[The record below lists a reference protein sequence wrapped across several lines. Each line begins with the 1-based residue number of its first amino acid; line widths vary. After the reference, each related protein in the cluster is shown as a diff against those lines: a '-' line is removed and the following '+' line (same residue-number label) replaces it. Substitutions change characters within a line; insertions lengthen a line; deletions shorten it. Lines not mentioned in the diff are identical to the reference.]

1 MLVKCSFLLQLKLPQ
16 FSVKRAYKNNY
27 AWRHIYPFLLKKI
40 QARKKIALVLPLPRQ
55 RDNFLLPE
63 RASLWEK
70 MMKKMLMLF
79 AGALLL
85 ISCAGAPPSM
95 AVEKPNLLI
104 MGEDADEDSVPRNSR
119 VFRRVLDALSN
130 EIHNEGF
137 DVFDE
142 TAISLDDF
150 AQGRV
155 RRTDAEIIDIAK
167 SIKRPPIDIAIIFT
181 IYASARDFNYTTKIK
196 TRVTGR
202 ILAVK
207 SGQRLGNF
215 EVESPREWTA
225 AANCPRECLLE
236 TVGKYSKILAR
247 DVGSVLSEK
256 LADMYDSDDD
266 DGYSGTSKLAN
277 GFTIVFEGFSED
289 DVLDMEEYLVVFK
302 GYRRHRAVYAGR
314 LHHEYWY
321 ESSSTATRL
330 NRNLR
335 KMLDHI
341 GISGRVRFSGN
352 EYVLKKISKR
362 KRRNLDPEKW

>member
-1 MLVKCSFLLQLKLPQ
+1 
-16 FSVKRAYKNNY
+16 
-27 AWRHIYPFLLKKI
+27 
-40 QARKKIALVLPLPRQ
+40 
-55 RDNFLLPE
+55 
-63 RASLWEK
+63 
-70 MMKKMLMLF
+70 MKKMIFMF

-95 AVEKPNLLI
+95 AIEKPNLLI
-104 MGEDADEDSVPRNSR
+104 MGEDADQDSVPRNSR
-119 VFRRVLDALSN
+119 VFRRVLDALTN

-142 TAISLDDF
+142 TAISLDDY

-167 SIKRPPIDIAIIFT
+167 SVKRPPIDIAVIFT

-236 TVGKYSKILAR
+236 TVGKYSKIIAR
-247 DVGSVLSEK
+247 DVGSVLAEK
-256 LADMYDSDDD
+256 LVDIYDGDRDD
-266 DGYSGTSKLAN
+266 DGYSKANLAN
-277 GFTIVFEGFSED
+277 GFSLVFDGFSED
-289 DVLDMEEYLVVFK
+289 DMLDMEEYIVVFK
-302 GYRRHRAVYAGR
+302 GYERHRAVYAGR
-314 LHHEYWY
+314 MHHEYWY

-335 KMLDHI
+335 KMLKHI
-341 GISGRVRFSGN
+341 GISGRVQFSGN
-352 EYVLKKISKR
+352 EYVVTRISKR
-362 KRRNLDPEKW
+362 KRRNLDPNNW

>member
-1 MLVKCSFLLQLKLPQ
+1 
-16 FSVKRAYKNNY
+16 
-27 AWRHIYPFLLKKI
+27 
-40 QARKKIALVLPLPRQ
+40 
-55 RDNFLLPE
+55 
-63 RASLWEK
+63 
-70 MMKKMLMLF
+70 MKKMIFMF

-95 AVEKPNLLI
+95 AIEKPNLLI
-104 MGEDADEDSVPRNSR
+104 MGEDADQDSVPRNSR
-119 VFRRVLDALSN
+119 VFRRVLDALTN

-142 TAISLDDF
+142 TAISLDDY

-167 SIKRPPIDIAIIFT
+167 SVKRPPIDIAVIFT

-215 EVESPREWTA
+215 EIESPREWTA

-236 TVGKYSKILAR
+236 TVGKYSKIIAR
-247 DVGSVLSEK
+247 DVGSVLAEK
-256 LADMYDSDDD
+256 LVDIYYGDRDD
-266 DGYSGTSKLAN
+266 DGYSKANLAN
-277 GFTIVFEGFSED
+277 GFSLVFEGFSED
-289 DVLDMEEYLVVFK
+289 DMLDMEEYIVVFK
-302 GYRRHRAVYAGR
+302 GYERHRAVYAGR
-314 LHHEYWY
+314 MHHEYWY

-335 KMLDHI
+335 KMLKHI
-341 GISGRVRFSGN
+341 GISGRVQFSGN
-352 EYVLKKISKR
+352 EYVVTRISKR
-362 KRRNLDPEKW
+362 KRRNLDPNNW

>member
-1 MLVKCSFLLQLKLPQ
+1 
-16 FSVKRAYKNNY
+16 
-27 AWRHIYPFLLKKI
+27 
-40 QARKKIALVLPLPRQ
+40 
-55 RDNFLLPE
+55 
-63 RASLWEK
+63 
-70 MMKKMLMLF
+70 MKKMLFLF
-79 AGALLL
+79 AGAFLL

-95 AVEKPNLLI
+95 AIEKPNLLI
-104 MGEDADEDSVPRNSR
+104 MGDDGDKDSVPRNSR
-119 VFRRVLDALSN
+119 VFRRVMDALTN

-137 DVFDE
+137 DVYDE

-167 SIKRPPIDIAIIFT
+167 SIKRPPIDIAVIFT

-225 AANCPRECLLE
+225 AADCPRECLLE
-236 TVGKYSKILAR
+236 TVGKYSKVLAR
-247 DVGSVLSEK
+247 DVGSVLAEK
-256 LADMYDSDDD
+256 LAAIYDEDSEKSADDKPNL
-266 DGYSGTSKLAN
+266 SN
-277 GFTIVFEGFSED
+277 GFSLVFEGFTED
-289 DVLDMEEYLVVFK
+289 DVLDIEEYLVVFK
-302 GYRRHRAVYAGR
+302 GYQRHRAVYSGR

-321 ESSSTATRL
+321 ESTSTATRL

-341 GISGRVRFSGN
+341 GVSGRVTFSGS
-352 EYVLKKISKR
+352 EYVLQKISKR
-362 KRRNLDPEKW
+362 KKRNLDPSKW

>member
-1 MLVKCSFLLQLKLPQ
+1 
-16 FSVKRAYKNNY
+16 
-27 AWRHIYPFLLKKI
+27 
-40 QARKKIALVLPLPRQ
+40 
-55 RDNFLLPE
+55 
-63 RASLWEK
+63 
-70 MMKKMLMLF
+70 MKKMIFMF

-95 AVEKPNLLI
+95 AIEKPNLLI
-104 MGEDADEDSVPRNSR
+104 MGEDADQDSVPRNSR
-119 VFRRVLDALSN
+119 VFRRVLDALTN

-142 TAISLDDF
+142 TAISLDDY

-167 SIKRPPIDIAIIFT
+167 SVKRPPIDIAVIFT

-215 EVESPREWTA
+215 EIESPREWTA

-236 TVGKYSKILAR
+236 TVGKYSKIIAR
-247 DVGSVLSEK
+247 DVGSVLAEK
-256 LADMYDSDDD
+256 LVDIYDGDRDD
-266 DGYSGTSKLAN
+266 DGYSKANLAN
-277 GFTIVFEGFSED
+277 GFSLVFDGFSED
-289 DVLDMEEYLVVFK
+289 DMLDMEEYIVVFK
-302 GYRRHRAVYAGR
+302 GYERHRAVYAGR
-314 LHHEYWY
+314 MHHEYWY

-335 KMLDHI
+335 KMLKHI
-341 GISGRVRFSGN
+341 GISGRVQFSGN
-352 EYVLKKISKR
+352 EYVVTRISKR
-362 KRRNLDPEKW
+362 KRRNLDPNNW

>member
-1 MLVKCSFLLQLKLPQ
+1 
-16 FSVKRAYKNNY
+16 
-27 AWRHIYPFLLKKI
+27 
-40 QARKKIALVLPLPRQ
+40 
-55 RDNFLLPE
+55 
-63 RASLWEK
+63 
-70 MMKKMLMLF
+70 MKKMIFMF

-95 AVEKPNLLI
+95 AIEKPNLLI
-104 MGEDADEDSVPRNSR
+104 MGEDADQDSVPRNSR
-119 VFRRVLDALSN
+119 VFRRVLDALTN

-142 TAISLDDF
+142 TAISLDDY

-167 SIKRPPIDIAIIFT
+167 SVKRPPIDIAVIFT

-215 EVESPREWTA
+215 EIESPREWTA

-236 TVGKYSKILAR
+236 TVGKYSKIIAR
-247 DVGSVLSEK
+247 DVGSVLAEK
-256 LADMYDSDDD
+256 LVDIYDGDRDD
-266 DGYSGTSKLAN
+266 DGVSKANLAN
-277 GFTIVFEGFSED
+277 GFSLVFEGFSED
-289 DVLDMEEYLVVFK
+289 DMLDMEEYIVVFR
-302 GYRRHRAVYAGR
+302 GYERHRTVYSGR
-314 LHHEYWY
+314 MHHEYWY

-352 EYVLKKISKR
+352 EYVVTRISKR
-362 KRRNLDPEKW
+362 KRRNLDPNNW

>member
-1 MLVKCSFLLQLKLPQ
+1 
-16 FSVKRAYKNNY
+16 
-27 AWRHIYPFLLKKI
+27 
-40 QARKKIALVLPLPRQ
+40 
-55 RDNFLLPE
+55 
-63 RASLWEK
+63 
-70 MMKKMLMLF
+70 MKKMIFMF

-95 AVEKPNLLI
+95 AIEKPNLLI
-104 MGEDADEDSVPRNSR
+104 MGDDADQDSVPRNSR
-119 VFRRVLDALSN
+119 VFRRVLDALTN

-142 TAISLDDF
+142 TAISLDDY

-167 SIKRPPIDIAIIFT
+167 SVKRPPIDIAIIFT

-236 TVGKYSKILAR
+236 TVGKYSKIIAR
-247 DVGSVLSEK
+247 DVGSVLAEK
-256 LADMYDSDDD
+256 LVDIYDGDRDD
-266 DGYSGTSKLAN
+266 DGVSKANLAN
-277 GFTIVFEGFSED
+277 GFSLVFEGFSED
-289 DVLDMEEYLVVFK
+289 DMLDMEEYIVVFR
-302 GYRRHRAVYAGR
+302 GYERHRTVYSGR
-314 LHHEYWY
+314 MHHEYWY

-352 EYVLKKISKR
+352 EYVVTRISKR
-362 KRRNLDPEKW
+362 KRRNLDPNNW

>member
-1 MLVKCSFLLQLKLPQ
+1 
-16 FSVKRAYKNNY
+16 
-27 AWRHIYPFLLKKI
+27 
-40 QARKKIALVLPLPRQ
+40 
-55 RDNFLLPE
+55 
-63 RASLWEK
+63 
-70 MMKKMLMLF
+70 MKKMIFMF

-95 AVEKPNLLI
+95 AIEKPNLLI
-104 MGEDADEDSVPRNSR
+104 MGEDADQDSVPRNSR
-119 VFRRVLDALSN
+119 VFRRVLDALTN

-142 TAISLDDF
+142 TAISLDDY

-167 SIKRPPIDIAIIFT
+167 SVKRPPIDIAVIFT

-215 EVESPREWTA
+215 EIESPREWTA

-236 TVGKYSKILAR
+236 TVGKYSKIIAR
-247 DVGSVLSEK
+247 DVGSVLAEK
-256 LADMYDSDDD
+256 LVDIYDGDRDD
-266 DGYSGTSKLAN
+266 DGYSKANLAN
-277 GFTIVFEGFSED
+277 GFSLVFEGFSED
-289 DVLDMEEYLVVFK
+289 DMLDMEEYIVVFK
-302 GYRRHRAVYAGR
+302 GYERHRTVYSGR
-314 LHHEYWY
+314 MHHEYWY

-352 EYVLKKISKR
+352 EYVVTRISKR
-362 KRRNLDPEKW
+362 KRRNLDPNNW

>member
-1 MLVKCSFLLQLKLPQ
+1 
-16 FSVKRAYKNNY
+16 
-27 AWRHIYPFLLKKI
+27 
-40 QARKKIALVLPLPRQ
+40 
-55 RDNFLLPE
+55 
-63 RASLWEK
+63 
-70 MMKKMLMLF
+70 MKKMIFMF

-95 AVEKPNLLI
+95 AIEKPNLLI

-119 VFRRVLDALSN
+119 VFRRVLDALTN

-142 TAISLDDF
+142 TAVSLDDF

-167 SIKRPPIDIAIIFT
+167 TLKRPPIDIAVIFT
-181 IYASARDFNYTTKIK
+181 IYASARDYNYTTKIK

-202 ILAVK
+202 LLAVK

-215 EVESPREWTA
+215 EIESPREWTA
-225 AANCPRECLLE
+225 KANCPRECLLE
-236 TVGKYSKILAR
+236 TVGKYSKIIAR
-247 DVGSVLSEK
+247 DVGSVLAEK
-256 LADMYDSDDD
+256 LVSIYDDD
-266 DGYSGTSKLAN
+266 NDGSGSGKANINN
-277 GFTIVFEGFSED
+277 GFSLVFDGFTED
-289 DVLDMEEYLVVFK
+289 DMMDIEEYIVVFR
-302 GYRRHRAVYAGR
+302 GYERHRAVYAGR
-314 LHHEYWY
+314 THHEYWY

-341 GISGRVRFSGN
+341 GVSGRVRFSGN
-352 EYVLKKISKR
+352 EYVLTRISKR
-362 KRRNLDPEKW
+362 KKRNLDPDDW

>member
-1 MLVKCSFLLQLKLPQ
+1 
-16 FSVKRAYKNNY
+16 
-27 AWRHIYPFLLKKI
+27 
-40 QARKKIALVLPLPRQ
+40 
-55 RDNFLLPE
+55 
-63 RASLWEK
+63 
-70 MMKKMLMLF
+70 MKKLFFLF
-79 AGALLL
+79 AGAMFL

-95 AVEKPNLLI
+95 AIEKPNLLI
-104 MGEDADEDSVPRNSR
+104 MGEDADQDSVPRNSR
-119 VFRRVLDALSN
+119 VFRRVMDALTN

-137 DVFDE
+137 DVYDE
-142 TAISLDDF
+142 TAISLDSF
-150 AQGRV
+150 AQGRS

-167 SIKRPPIDIAIIFT
+167 SVKRPPIDIALIFS
-181 IYASARDFNYTTKIK
+181 IYASARDYNYTTKIK

-215 EVESPREWTA
+215 EIESPREWTA
-225 AANCPRECLLE
+225 DANCPRECLLE

-256 LADMYDSDDD
+256 LLAIYDGGRDNDYDKAD
-266 DGYSGTSKLAN
+266 LAN
-277 GFTIVFEGFSED
+277 GFTLVFEGFNED
-289 DVLDMEEYLVVFK
+289 DMLDMEEYLVVFR
-302 GYRRHRAVYAGR
+302 GYERHRTVYSGR

-335 KMLDHI
+335 KMLDHV
-341 GISGRVRFSGN
+341 GVSGRVRFSGN
-352 EYVLKKISKR
+352 EYVVQKINKR

>member
-1 MLVKCSFLLQLKLPQ
+1 
-16 FSVKRAYKNNY
+16 
-27 AWRHIYPFLLKKI
+27 
-40 QARKKIALVLPLPRQ
+40 
-55 RDNFLLPE
+55 
-63 RASLWEK
+63 
-70 MMKKMLMLF
+70 MKKMIFMF

-95 AVEKPNLLI
+95 AIEKPNLLI
-104 MGEDADEDSVPRNSR
+104 MGEDADQDSVPRNSR
-119 VFRRVLDALSN
+119 VFRRVLDALTN

-142 TAISLDDF
+142 TAVSLDDF

-167 SIKRPPIDIAIIFT
+167 TLKRPPIDIAVIFT

-202 ILAVK
+202 LLSVK

-215 EVESPREWTA
+215 EIESPREWTA

-247 DVGSVLSEK
+247 DVGSVLAEK
-256 LADMYDSDDD
+256 LVSIYDGDSDD
-266 DGYSGTSKLAN
+266 SGSGKANINN
-277 GFTIVFEGFSED
+277 GFSLVFDGFTED
-289 DVLDMEEYLVVFK
+289 DMMDIEEYIVVFR
-302 GYRRHRAVYAGR
+302 GYERHRAVYAGR
-314 LHHEYWY
+314 THHEYWY

-341 GISGRVRFSGN
+341 GVSGRVRFSGN
-352 EYVLKKISKR
+352 EYVLTRISKR
-362 KRRNLDPEKW
+362 KKRNLDPDDW

>member
-1 MLVKCSFLLQLKLPQ
+1 
-16 FSVKRAYKNNY
+16 
-27 AWRHIYPFLLKKI
+27 
-40 QARKKIALVLPLPRQ
+40 
-55 RDNFLLPE
+55 
-63 RASLWEK
+63 
-70 MMKKMLMLF
+70 MKKMIFMF

-95 AVEKPNLLI
+95 AIEKPNLLI
-104 MGEDADEDSVPRNSR
+104 MGEDADQDSVPRNSR
-119 VFRRVLDALSN
+119 VFRRVLDALTN

-142 TAISLDDF
+142 TAISLDDY

-167 SIKRPPIDIAIIFT
+167 SVKRPPIDIAIIFT

-236 TVGKYSKILAR
+236 TVGKYSKIIAR
-247 DVGSVLSEK
+247 DVGSVLAEK
-256 LADMYDSDDD
+256 LVDIYDGDRDD
-266 DGYSGTSKLAN
+266 DGVSKANLAN
-277 GFTIVFEGFSED
+277 GFSLVFEGFSED
-289 DVLDMEEYLVVFK
+289 DMLDMEEYIVVFR
-302 GYRRHRAVYAGR
+302 GYERHRTVYSGR
-314 LHHEYWY
+314 MHHEYWY

-352 EYVLKKISKR
+352 EYVVTRISKR
-362 KRRNLDPEKW
+362 KRRNLDPNNW

>member
-1 MLVKCSFLLQLKLPQ
+1 
-16 FSVKRAYKNNY
+16 
-27 AWRHIYPFLLKKI
+27 
-40 QARKKIALVLPLPRQ
+40 
-55 RDNFLLPE
+55 
-63 RASLWEK
+63 
-70 MMKKMLMLF
+70 MKKMIFMF

-95 AVEKPNLLI
+95 AIEKPNLLI
-104 MGEDADEDSVPRNSR
+104 MGEDADQDSVPRNSR
-119 VFRRVLDALSN
+119 VFRRVLDALTN

-142 TAISLDDF
+142 TAISLDDY

-155 RRTDAEIIDIAK
+155 RRTDAEIIDIAV
-167 SIKRPPIDIAIIFT
+167 IFT

-215 EVESPREWTA
+215 EIESPREWTA

-236 TVGKYSKILAR
+236 TVGKYSKIIAR
-247 DVGSVLSEK
+247 DVGSVLAEK
-256 LADMYDSDDD
+256 LVDIYDGDRDD
-266 DGYSGTSKLAN
+266 DGYSKANLAN
-277 GFTIVFEGFSED
+277 GFSLVFDGFSED
-289 DVLDMEEYLVVFK
+289 DMLDMEEYIVVFK
-302 GYRRHRAVYAGR
+302 GYERHRAVYAGR
-314 LHHEYWY
+314 MHHEYWY

-335 KMLDHI
+335 KMLKHI
-341 GISGRVRFSGN
+341 GISGRVQFSGN
-352 EYVLKKISKR
+352 EYVVTRISKR
-362 KRRNLDPEKW
+362 KRRNLDPNNW

>member
-1 MLVKCSFLLQLKLPQ
+1 
-16 FSVKRAYKNNY
+16 
-27 AWRHIYPFLLKKI
+27 
-40 QARKKIALVLPLPRQ
+40 
-55 RDNFLLPE
+55 
-63 RASLWEK
+63 
-70 MMKKMLMLF
+70 MKKMIFMF

-95 AVEKPNLLI
+95 AIEKPNLLI
-104 MGEDADEDSVPRNSR
+104 MGEDADQDSVPRNSR
-119 VFRRVLDALSN
+119 VFRRVLDALTN

-142 TAISLDDF
+142 TAISLDDY

-167 SIKRPPIDIAIIFT
+167 SVKRPPIDIAVIFT

-215 EVESPREWTA
+215 EIESPREWTA

-236 TVGKYSKILAR
+236 TVGKYSKIIAR
-247 DVGSVLSEK
+247 DVGSVLAEK
-256 LADMYDSDDD
+256 LVDIYDGDRDD
-266 DGYSGTSKLAN
+266 DGYSKANLAN
-277 GFTIVFEGFSED
+277 GFSLVFDGFSED
-289 DVLDMEEYLVVFK
+289 DMLDMEEYIVVFK
-302 GYRRHRAVYAGR
+302 GYERDRAVYAGR
-314 LHHEYWY
+314 MHHEYWY

-335 KMLDHI
+335 KMLKHI
-341 GISGRVRFSGN
+341 GISGRVQFSGN
-352 EYVLKKISKR
+352 EYVVTRISKR
-362 KRRNLDPEKW
+362 KRRNLDPNNW